1 MTSNNTKNLS
11 KRMAELEKTIM
22 STGMRENPGLF
33 DDAILRWG
41 PVPADL
47 LADTETI
54 PARTPGNPFVAVEC
68 LDICNRA
75 ARWIA
80 TGSQWSGIK

>member
-1 MTSNNTKNLS
+1 MTSNTTKNLS

-22 STGMRENPGLF
+22 STGMQGTPGLF
-33 DDAILRWG
+33 DDAISKWG

-47 LADTETI
+47 LADTEAI
-54 PARTPGNPFVAVEC
+54 PARTPEEPFVSAEGLEVA
-68 LDICNRA
+68 NRA

-80 TGSQWSGIK
+80 TGDQWRT